1 MSAILDINA
10 PRHIIFNIARD
21 VFYVIYSMVKPHV
34 HMTAYARVLGE
45 DSFDLAWRRSEESE
59 WLMLVIWTAQKEN
72 SLNSKS
78 SSWGNIHSWI
88 QRYTKSQAFVKRAG
102 NHQAIRTRCVQKRVE
117 LKLPETPPA
126 LMIWA
131 VFEVQMTEKASKRD
145 PLFPTYSKWSN
156 GKGQLLLFLVRLN
169 MAASTISSTIMLCMR
184 LQSRKELG
192 KHLNF
197 WPIFEKYTKVIKG
210 RSEMPS
216 A

>member
-1 MSAILDINA
+1 MHRARGRIL
-10 PRHIIFNIARD
+10 
-21 VFYVIYSMVKPHV
+21 YSILHEMCFIVKPHV
-34 HMTAYARVLGE
+34 HMTTYARVLGE

-72 SLNSKS
+72 SLNSKY

-88 QRYTKSQAFVKRAG
+88 QRYTKSQAFVG
-102 NHQAIRTRCVQKRVE
+102 NHQVIRTRCVQKRVE